1 MASGVTERNQDGEA
15 LALIN
20 RMCPMV
26 DPQYDG
32 SITTWQKARH
42 RNYQEGG
49 GGQVTEGVS
58 QKETPCLWATSYS
71 SASWL
76 PQGEQL
82 HPQNPSL
89 WCFALPLVV
98 QNH

>member
-49 GGQVTEGVS
+49 GGKSLRVCPRKRRHVS
-58 QKETPCLWATSYS
+58 GPLLTPLLPDCPKVS
-71 SASWL
+71 SFTHRIL
-76 PQGEQL
+76 L
-82 HPQNPSL
+82 YDVLLCH
-89 WCFALPLVV
+89 
-98 QNH
+98 

>member
-1 MASGVTERNQDGEA
+1 MTKSEISSCSKPGRNLGTERIYHEVIMASGVTERNQDGEA

-49 GGQVTEGVS
+49 G
-58 QKETPCLWATSYS
+58 
-71 SASWL
+71 AS
-76 PQGEQL
+76 
-82 HPQNPSL
+82 H
-89 WCFALPLVV
+89 
-98 QNH
+98 